1 VTPASRASAA
11 QFAETQWSLVLA
23 AGRGGDSTRAR
34 DALAALCRS
43 YWYPLYAFVRRQGHA
58 PHDAQDLTQ
67 DFFARLLE
75 KNWLAGVDR
84 TRGRFRSFLLA
95 AMKHFLANEWDKSK
109 ALKRGGGVHNFIS
122 LDAES
127 AESRYALEPADNLT
141 ADKLYE
147 RRWALTLLDRT
158 LARLRDEFVAEGKA
172 KQFDELKFTLTGGRG
187 ETPYAELAAKFGMT
201 EGAVKVMVHRLR
213 QRYRE
218 VLRAQIAETVGDA
231 GEVEAELRHLFATL
245 S

>member
-1 VTPASRASAA
+1 M
-11 QFAETQWSLVLA
+11 LA
-23 AGRGGDSTRAR
+23 AGTGGDSTCAK
-34 DALAALCRS
+34 DALGKLCQT
-43 YWYPLYAFVRRQGHA
+43 YWYPLYAFVRRQGQA

-67 DFFARLLE
+67 EFFARLLG
-75 KNWLAGVDR
+75 KNWLADVDR
-84 TRGRFRSFLLA
+84 AKGRFRSFLLA

-127 AESRYALEPADNLT
+127 AESRYALEPADHVT

-147 RRWALTLLDRT
+147 RRWALTLLDAT
-158 LARLRDEFVAEGKA
+158 LARLREEFVADGKA
-172 KQFDELKFTLTGGRG
+172 KQFDEFKFTLTGGRG
-187 ETPYAELAAKFGMT
+187 DTPYAELAARFGMS
-201 EGAVKVMVHRLR
+201 EGAVKVTVHRLR

-218 VLRAQIAETVGDA
+218 VLRAQIADTVGDA
-231 GEVEAELRHLFATL
+231 GEVEAELRHLFAAL